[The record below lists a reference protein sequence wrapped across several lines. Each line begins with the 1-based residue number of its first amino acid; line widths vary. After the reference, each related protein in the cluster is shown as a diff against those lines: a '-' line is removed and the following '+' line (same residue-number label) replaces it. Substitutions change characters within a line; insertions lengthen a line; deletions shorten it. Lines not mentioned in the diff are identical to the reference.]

1 MSFIPPNNSAPPT
14 PTSAKGIR
22 AAGGPFSGMFRKSG
36 RKARRALRDGSIGG
50 GGDGHRNVPIE
61 GGVTDS
67 SDSTAPVAENC
78 SARSQFITPR
88 AGNVFVEPSRSFY
101 FSPLNSWHDHGQ
113 QNNRNHDVG
122 NAYSHQQLQIGMDTL
137 ITVDVERMLRQIVI
151 YCAIFIAGTITSD
164 HASVAYHLLE
174 LSLVAWGTSL
184 FIMIMEKRRIV
195 QNTAPPERFLGS
207 NDMELKPTPTFEH
220 DLKGYFDEEL
230 PSIRRK
236 RSRHENID
244 IEPDH
249 DVKQTPSK
257 VEPEVAVEPVVSSST
272 AIKQQ
277 NPHLEHLY
285 VMMVG
290 KQERIIP
297 NCTTYDIDT
306 DLFSG
311 KMLLMFRTPDVDE
324 PSKTDDPIV
333 NYFRGK
339 QRRFEFQWQLRLKKL
354 PPGDLFLGVE
364 VDEPIQMG
372 MIQRAL
378 ANTALKFTKKMNQV
392 GRIQLH
398 FFLGLG
404 NHCFVVLL

>member
-1 MSFIPPNNSAPPT
+1 
-14 PTSAKGIR
+14 
-22 AAGGPFSGMFRKSG
+22 
-36 RKARRALRDGSIGG
+36 
-50 GGDGHRNVPIE
+50 
-61 GGVTDS
+61 
-67 SDSTAPVAENC
+67 
-78 SARSQFITPR
+78 
-88 AGNVFVEPSRSFY
+88 
-101 FSPLNSWHDHGQ
+101 
-113 QNNRNHDVG
+113 
-122 NAYSHQQLQIGMDTL
+122 
-137 ITVDVERMLRQIVI
+137 
-151 YCAIFIAGTITSD
+151 
-164 HASVAYHLLE
+164 
-174 LSLVAWGTSL
+174 
-184 FIMIMEKRRIV
+184 
-195 QNTAPPERFLGS
+195 
-207 NDMELKPTPTFEH
+207 
-220 DLKGYFDEEL
+220 
-230 PSIRRK
+230 
-236 RSRHENID
+236 
-244 IEPDH
+244 
-249 DVKQTPSK
+249 
-257 VEPEVAVEPVVSSST
+257 
-272 AIKQQ
+272 
-277 NPHLEHLY
+277 
-285 VMMVG
+285 MMVG

-392 GRIQLH
+392 G